1 MKKAKP
7 NSYMRTW
14 AVVAAPIRFFNRIKV
29 TGAENIPADSG
40 YMIAANHIA
49 AKDVLL
55 IGASCSRQIR
65 FIAKKELFKIPIL
78 SSIMRSFGAVKL
90 DRKGGDVAAIRTS
103 IDLIKSG
110 HLVAIFPQG
119 HRNPGV
125 EPANT
130 VIHHGAGLIAHK
142 AECDVIPVCIKT
154 SGHKYRIFKRIEII
168 FGKPIPYS
176 ALGFSHGGKEEYKKA
191 TEIIFNSILS
201 LGGFPMLP
209 EADKE
214 DN

>member
-1 MKKAKP
+1 MKKATP

-14 AVVAAPIRFFNRIKV
+14 ALVAAPIRFFNRIKV
-29 TGAENIPADSG
+29 VGAENIPTESG

-55 IGASCSRQIR
+55 IGASCRRQIR

-78 SSIMRSFGAVKL
+78 RSIMRSFGAVKL
-90 DRKGGDVAAIRTS
+90 DRGGSDVAAIRTS
-103 IDLIKSG
+103 IELIKG
-110 HLVAIFPQG
+110 GNLVAIFPQG

-125 EPANT
+125 EPCDT

-154 SGHKYRIFKRIEII
+154 RGHKYRIFRRIEII
-168 FGKPIPYS
+168 FGKPIPHS
-176 ALGFSHGGKEEYKKA
+176 ELGFVSGGKEEYKRA

-201 LGGFPMLP
+201 LGGFPTLP
-209 EADKE
+209 QSDKE
-214 DN
+214 GC